1 MKRKISILLAL
12 IMAVCMVAAVQITA
26 YAATT
31 AKSVSLS
38 TTTYTYDGKV
48 KNPKVTAKDQNGKKI
63 DTKYY
68 TVKYPSGRKNVGT
81 YTVKV
86 TFKGKYK
93 GTKSAS
99 FKIIPKGTSINSV
112 SAGKSSFT
120 VKWKKQATQTTGYQ
134 VQYAENSSFNSASS
148 KTVSKNSTTSLKVNG
163 KPVKKYY
170 VRVRT
175 YKKVG
180 NTKYYS
186 RWSKASSVTTKS
198 KTGLSLNTYKITIF
212 NGETYTLK
220 CSGANKKITWQTS
233 DSTVAVVN
241 RSGKISAIGSGQCTI
256 TAKTVDDRI
265 TCKVTVPEY
274 YPENYNVPDFGAY
287 FNVSLCDYVNY
298 GYGDA
303 VLCTY
308 SYNAVVNQSDDW
320 LNDYYDILKNYGY
333 KVYKEEDDRDEN
345 GLYNYYFYNNYTNDT
360 VMISLEFDNSCNTPS
375 YITVGYINTNGY

>member
-12 IMAVCMVAAVQITA
+12 MMAVCMVGAVQITA

-48 KNPKVTAKDQNGKKI
+48 KKPKVTAKDKKGKKI
-63 DTKYY
+63 AAKYY

-99 FKIIPKGTSINSV
+99 FKIVPKGTAVSSV
-112 SAGKSSFT
+112 SAGKKSFT

-134 VQYAENSSFNSASS
+134 VQYAENSRFKSASS

-163 KPVKKYY
+163 KPIKKYY

-180 NTKYYS
+180 KTNYYS
-186 RWSKASSVTTKS
+186 SWSKASSVTTK
-198 KTGLSLNTYKITIF
+198 TGLSLNAYKITVF
-212 NGETYTLK
+212 NGEGYKLK
-220 CSGANKKITWQTS
+220 CTGTDKKITWQTS
-233 DSTVAVVN
+233 DPTVAVVN
-241 RSGKISAIGSGQCTI
+241 RSGEISANGSGQCTI
-256 TAKTVDDRI
+256 TAKTADDRI
-265 TCKVTVPEY
+265 NCKVTVPEY

-287 FNVSLCDYVNY
+287 FNVPLVDYYNDKDTDIVDCVY
-298 GYGDA
+298 SYDA
-303 VLCTY
+303 VVRQN
-308 SYNAVVNQSDDW
+308 SDW
-320 LNDYYDILKNYGY
+320 LNDYYDILQDYGY
-333 KVYKEEDDRDEN
+333 EFYMEQDKRDEE
-345 GLYNYYFYNNYTNDT
+345 GMYYYSFVNDNTNDL
-360 VMISLEFDNSCNTPS
+360 VVISLEFPNSYNIPS
-375 YITVGYINTNGY
+375 YIAVLYTNTTGY

>member
-12 IMAVCMVAAVQITA
+12 IMAVCMVGAVQITA

-48 KNPKVTAKDQNGKKI
+48 KKPKVTAKDQNGKKI

-134 VQYAENSSFNSASS
+134 VQYAENSSFSSAST
-148 KTVSKNSTTSLKVNG
+148 KTVSKNSTTSLKING
-163 KPVKKYY
+163 KAVKKYY

-186 RWSKASSVTTKS
+186 SWSKSSSVTTKS

-220 CSGANKKITWQTS
+220 YSGANKKITW
-233 DSTVAVVN
+233 
-241 RSGKISAIGSGQCTI
+241 
-256 TAKTVDDRI
+256 
-265 TCKVTVPEY
+265 
-274 YPENYNVPDFGAY
+274 
-287 FNVSLCDYVNY
+287 
-298 GYGDA
+298 
-303 VLCTY
+303 
-308 SYNAVVNQSDDW
+308 
-320 LNDYYDILKNYGY
+320 
-333 KVYKEEDDRDEN
+333 
-345 GLYNYYFYNNYTNDT
+345 
-360 VMISLEFDNSCNTPS
+360 
-375 YITVGYINTNGY
+375 

>member
-1 MKRKISILLAL
+1 MKRKISVLLAL
-12 IMAVCMVAAVQITA
+12 IMAVCMVGAVQITA
-26 YAATT
+26 YAATA

-48 KNPKVTAKDQNGKKI
+48 KKPKVTAKDQNGKKI

-99 FKIIPKGTSINSV
+99 FKIIPKGTSITSV
-112 SAGKSSFT
+112 SDGKSSFT

-134 VQYAENSSFNSASS
+134 VQYAENSSFKSASS
-148 KTVSKNSTTSLKVNG
+148 KTISKSSTTSLKVNG
-163 KPVKKYY
+163 KAVKKYY

-186 RWSKASSVTTKS
+186 KWSKVSSVTTKS
-198 KTGLSLNTYKITIF
+198 KTGLSLNAYKITIY
-212 NGETYTLK
+212 NGEAFTLK
-220 CSGANKKITWQTS
+220 CSGTNKQITWQTN

-241 RSGKISAIGSGQCTI
+241 SSGKIYAIGSGQCTI
-256 TAKTVDDRI
+256 TAKTADDRI

-287 FNVSLCDYVNY
+287 FNVPLSDYTNN
-298 GYGDA
+298 GYDA
-303 VLCTY
+303 TVHCCY
-308 SYNAVVNQSDDW
+308 SYNAVVNRSNDW
-320 LNDYYDILKNYGY
+320 LNDYYSILQDYGY
-333 KVYKEEDDRDEN
+333 TFYKEEDARNEE
-345 GLYNYYFYNNYTNDT
+345 GLYYYYFVNYDTNDVVLIALAFGNSYNTPTRIDVVYTNRT
-360 VMISLEFDNSCNTPS
+360 
-375 YITVGYINTNGY
+375 GY

>member
-12 IMAVCMVAAVQITA
+12 MMAVCMVGAVQVTA

-48 KNPKVTAKDQNGKKI
+48 KKPKVTAKDKKGKKI
-63 DTKYY
+63 AAKYY

-86 TFKGKYK
+86 KFKGKYK

-99 FKIIPKGTSINSV
+99 FKIVPKGTAVSSV
-112 SAGKSSFT
+112 PAGKKSFT

-134 VQYAENSSFNSASS
+134 VQYAENSRFKSASS

-163 KPVKKYY
+163 KPIKKYY

-180 NTKYYS
+180 KTNYYS
-186 RWSKASSVTTKS
+186 SWSKASSVTTK
-198 KTGLSLNTYKITIF
+198 TGLSLNAYKITLF

-220 CSGANKKITWQTS
+220 CTGTNKKITWQTS
-233 DSTVAVVN
+233 DPTVAVVN
-241 RSGKISAIGSGQCTI
+241 RSGEISANGSGQCTI
-256 TAKTVDDRI
+256 TAKTADDRI
-265 TCKVTVPEY
+265 SCKVTVPEY

-287 FNVSLCDYVNY
+287 FNVPLIDYY
-298 GYGDA
+298 EGSGDTP
-303 VLCTY
+303 VQCVY
-308 SYNAVVNQSDDW
+308 SYAAVARESADW
-320 LNDYYDILKNYGY
+320 LDDYYDILWDYGFRFC
-333 KVYKEEDDRDEN
+333 KEEDKREEES
-345 GLYNYYFYNNYTNDT
+345 NYYISFYNQKTDD
-360 VMISLEFDNSCNTPS
+360 MIMVAVHYDSYDGEPQAISVLYYNT
-375 YITVGYINTNGY
+375 TGY